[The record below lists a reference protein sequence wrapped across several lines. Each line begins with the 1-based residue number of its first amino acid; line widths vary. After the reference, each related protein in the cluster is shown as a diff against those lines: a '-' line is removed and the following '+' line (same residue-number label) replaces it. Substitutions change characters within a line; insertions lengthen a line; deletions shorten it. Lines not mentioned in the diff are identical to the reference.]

1 MAKNSLSLPDN
12 VVQLLSAA
20 DARAGLPTG
29 TMFSVMQQE
38 SGGQF
43 DRFLT
48 DPSTPHYTP
57 DAGGQ
62 RKSSAFGPFG
72 ILESTAKDP
81 GFGVAPLKDKSL
93 EEQLRFASDYL
104 AGRVKASGGDL
115 RKGVAGYGEGDL
127 YADQVL
133 ARVNGGNP
141 PVDRQIRG
149 TTPVVAQ
156 IAPEV
161 ENNPA
166 PIALVPAPADPSKDL
181 WNQYL
186 RTVAAKKVGP
196 ADLAYGPK
204 PAAPVAAPAV
214 NPGMSPEEV
223 AALYDI
229 PLGGRPSFGVFQ
241 GLARLGRRSA

>member
-43 DRFLT
+43 DRFLA

-81 GFGVAPLKDKSL
+81 GFGVTPLRDKSL

-104 AGRVKASGGDL
+104 AGRVKAGGGDL
-115 RKGVAGYGEGDL
+115 KTGLAGYGEGNQ

-133 ARVNGGNP
+133 ARVNAKAP
-141 PVDRQIRG
+141 AQAPA
-149 TTPVVAQ
+149 PVVTA
-156 IAPEV
+156 AA
-161 ENNPA
+161 PA
-166 PIALVPAPADPSKDL
+166 PVVLAQASEAPFMPAPADPAKDL

-186 RTVAAKKVGP
+186 LTAAAKKVEPG
-196 ADLAYGPK
+196 DLAYGPK
-204 PAAPVAAPAV
+204 PAPATAVPAAA
-214 NPGMSPEEV
+214 NPGMSPEELT
-223 AALYDI
+223 ALYDI
-229 PLGGRPSFGVFQ
+229 PLGGRPNFGVFQ